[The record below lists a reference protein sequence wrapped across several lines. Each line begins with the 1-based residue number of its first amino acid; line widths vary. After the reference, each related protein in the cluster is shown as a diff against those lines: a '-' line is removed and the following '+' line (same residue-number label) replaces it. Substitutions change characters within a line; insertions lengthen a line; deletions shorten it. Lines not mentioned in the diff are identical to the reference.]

1 MREREQKLDYIARM
15 NEKHCSRVPVYGQD
29 LCHTVDVFRDMNK
42 TCVKDNTWKGLG
54 MVYCHNVLI
63 KIESKHSKINQPP
76 NLFISIRCTCTNLS
90 TMSSIF
96 LRNCSGV
103 FTRSE
108 STLLCIQHY

>member
-1 MREREQKLDYIARM
+1 M
-15 NEKHCSRVPVYGQD
+15 QD
-29 LCHTVDVFRDMNK
+29 HLKNLFFSNAGYRATLKFRKETISANFIR
-42 TCVKDNTWKGLG
+42 N
-54 MVYCHNVLI
+54 LI

-108 STLLCIQHY
+108 STLVCFQ